1 MLRSVAVSL
10 LILMFMLKADM
21 QFQDLCS
28 ARRGME
34 NVVNLLSTD
43 GGALFVQTSV
53 DTYIF
58 LLLLTIF
65 LITVNFI

>member
-10 LILMFMLKADM
+10 LMLLFMLKADM
-21 QFQDLCS
+21 QLQVLCS
-28 ARRGME
+28 ARLGME

-53 DTYIF
+53 DVQIH
-58 LLLLTIF
+58 IS
-65 LITVNFI
+65 ITVYFI

>member
-10 LILMFMLKADM
+10 LTLMFMLKAYM
-21 QFQDLCS
+21 PFQVLCS
-28 ARRGME
+28 ARQGME

-53 DTYIF
+53 DVQIYIF
-58 LLLLTIF
+58 
-65 LITVNFI
+65 ITVDFI

>member
-53 DTYIF
+53 DVQIHIF
-58 LLLLTIF
+58 
-65 LITVNFI
+65 ITVYFI

>member
-10 LILMFMLKADM
+10 LTLMFMLKADM
-21 QFQDLCS
+21 QLQVLCS
-28 ARRGME
+28 ARLGME

-53 DTYIF
+53 DVQIPNTYF
-58 LLLLTIF
+58 YHC
-65 LITVNFI
+65 

>member
-28 ARRGME
+28 ARQGME

-53 DTYIF
+53 DVQIHIF
-58 LLLLTIF
+58 
-65 LITVNFI
+65 ITVDFI

>member
-10 LILMFMLKADM
+10 LMLLFMLADM
-21 QFQDLCS
+21 HLQVLCS

-53 DTYIF
+53 DVQIHIF
-58 LLLLTIF
+58 
-65 LITVNFI
+65 ITVDFI